1 MENEIV
7 FLGTAGNLSVV
18 SKNLRKGGGIIVRCG
33 EVQIHID
40 PGAGALRSAA
50 EANVNLRENTA
61 VLVSH
66 AHLNHCNDINAVLA
80 AMTHNNLDVKGI
92 LIGNESLLRDPTV
105 SVMTR
110 FAESCAEKIIL
121 AEPGKKIAIEEVE
134 IEFLK
139 TKHKDSSIGFKI
151 KTPKFVLIYTGD
163 TAYDREIID
172 QYLQSDILI
181 LNVPFP
187 FGAQEHLLNS
197 DDAVNILK
205 FVKPQVAIITHFG
218 SKMISASP
226 IYEAR
231 EIQKQSGVPT
241 LAAEDGMH
249 IDPMAYSKER
259 TQKMVDFLA
268 KEKPA

>member
-1 MENEIV
+1 MENEII
-7 FLGTAGNLSVV
+7 FLGTAGNITVA
-18 SKNLRKGGGIIVRCG
+18 SKNLRKSGGIIIRAG
-33 EVQIHID
+33 EIQLHID
-40 PGAGALRSAA
+40 PGPGALRSAA

-66 AHLNHCNDINAVLA
+66 AHLNHCNDVNAVLA
-80 AMTHNNLDVKGI
+80 AMTHNKLDVKGI
-92 LIGNESLLRDPTV
+92 LIGNESFLKDPTL

-110 FAESCAEKIIL
+110 FAETCAEKIIL
-121 AEPGKKIAIEEVE
+121 AEQGKNIAIEDIE
-134 IEFLK
+134 IEFIK
-139 TKHKDSSIGFKI
+139 TLHKDSSIGFKI
-151 KTPKFVLIYTGD
+151 KTPKFILTYSGD
-163 TAYDREIID
+163 TSYDREIID

-187 FGAQEHLLNS
+187 FGEKEHLLNS

-218 SKMISASP
+218 NKMISASP

-249 IDPMAYSKER
+249 IDPLAYSKER

-268 KEKPA
+268 KEKP